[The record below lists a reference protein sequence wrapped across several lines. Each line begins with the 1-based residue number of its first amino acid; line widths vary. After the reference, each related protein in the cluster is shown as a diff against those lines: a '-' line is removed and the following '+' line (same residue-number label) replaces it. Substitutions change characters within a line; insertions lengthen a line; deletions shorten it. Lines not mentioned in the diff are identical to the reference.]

1 MVYITI
7 ENKHIQKR
15 GEYKNMM
22 IIGEKINGSR
32 SRVAQAI
39 AGRDREFII
48 DLAKGQVANGVDFL
62 DVNAGTSPERETED
76 LVWLVRTVQEAV
88 DVPLCLDSPNPQ
100 PLSSAL
106 KQVKK
111 MPIINSI
118 SGESVRL
125 NNILPLVAEYGCPV
139 IALALDDSGIPK
151 TTEDRLEIVRRVLH
165 QTRAKGI
172 PDEKVYI
179 DPLVLTLGTD
189 SKSGKIAMETMQ
201 RIRSEFPK
209 AHLIV
214 GLSNISFGL
223 PARHLIN
230 RIFLSL
236 AMMAGLDSAILDP
249 TDQVLRT
256 TILTTELVLGEDRF
270 CRNFTQSYRSGLI
283 VTK

>member
-1 MVYITI
+1 
-7 ENKHIQKR
+7 
-15 GEYKNMM
+15 MM

-32 SRVAQAI
+32 SQVARAI
-39 AGRDREFII
+39 AERDRKFII
-48 DLAKGQVANGVDFL
+48 DLAESQVAGGVDFL
-62 DVNAGTSPERETED
+62 DVNAGTSPDRETQD

-100 PLSSAL
+100 PLSFAL
-106 KQVKK
+106 KEVKK
-111 MPIINSI
+111 TPMINSI
-118 SGESVRL
+118 SGESARL
-125 NNILPLVAEYGCPV
+125 KNVLPIVAEYGCPV
-139 IALALDDSGIPK
+139 IALALDDIGIPK
-151 TTEDRLEIVRRVLH
+151 GTEDRLEVVRRVIH
-165 QTRAKGI
+165 QTRTKGV
-172 PDEKVYI
+172 PDERVYV

-189 SKSGKIAMETMQ
+189 SKSGKIATETMQ
-201 RIRSEFPK
+201 RIRSEFPE

-230 RIFLSL
+230 RTFLSL

-249 TDQVLRT
+249 TDQVLRA